1 MNYYR
6 LQMLQWK
13 QANGYVLTREEEQLL
28 LELTSQANDLLDDW
42 LVGNY

>member
-1 MNYYR
+1 MKGYC
-6 LQMLQWK
+6 LQVLQWK

-42 LVGNY
+42 LNDNY